1 VSGILDNKTR
11 ILDTIITQ
19 QGREQLSEG
28 KLKIRYV
35 SFTDCH
41 TFYKADIVSG
51 TQDATSRIYLES
63 SCLPQ
68 DQITLEADDSGKIMP
83 FGNSSNVHVKAGQA
97 YSFLPVTSS
106 FLAGDYSPVY
116 YTGDEF
122 ASLADD
128 LLASSVDNFSKL
140 QLVGTFDKVF
150 DEDGFGVSNK
160 EITFTISNNNPV
172 PFGTETTNLTSL
184 DSIFNDVRFSNL
196 DNFKFLPPINKAQ
209 NNAIDTSDINKTK
222 NTWLGH
228 YKPLGR
234 IQNNSVTSDQIDN
247 ELLYYDHRGLS
258 KEVYFEPTSKNNRL
272 MIQFFEVTNDTMK
285 KLDAVDLG
293 VIGNKKYFF
302 IGKVFTDRNNVNTF
316 VHLFT
321 MVFS

>member
-19 QGREQLSEG
+19 QGREQLSMG

-51 TQDATSRIYLES
+51 TQDAASRIYLES
-63 SCLPQ
+63 CCLPQ
-68 DQITLEADDSGKIMP
+68 DQITFEADDSGKIMP
-83 FGNSSNVHVKAGQA
+83 FGNSSNVQIRAGQA
-97 YSFLPVTSS
+97 YHFTPVTSS
-106 FLAGDYSPVY
+106 FIAGNYAPVF

-128 LLASSVDNFSKL
+128 LLASSIDNFTKL

-150 DEDGFGVSNK
+150 DEDGFGVSNNDV
-160 EITFTISNNNPV
+160 TFVINNNKPV
-172 PFGTETTNLTSL
+172 KYGSETVNLTSL
-184 DSIFNDVRFSNL
+184 DSLFNDARFSNL
-196 DNFKFLPPINKAQ
+196 ENFKFLPPINKIQ
-209 NNAIDTSDINKTK
+209 SAIDKSNINQTK
-222 NTWLGH
+222 DTWLGH

-234 IQNNSVTSDQIDN
+234 IQNNSITSGQIEG
-247 ELLYYDHRGLS
+247 ELAHYEQQGFAR
-258 KEVYFEPTSKNNRL
+258 EVYFEPTSKNNRL
-272 MIQFFEVTNDTMK
+272 MLQFFEVTNDTMK
-285 KLDAVDLG
+285 KLDVVDFG
-293 VIGNKKYFF
+293 VLGNKKYFF
-302 IGKVFTDRNNVNTF
+302 VGKIFTDANNVNTF